1 MKNTTNVQQL
11 QASKDDCHYNRLMK
25 IFESIQTE
33 RIALSR
39 DAIRSMDALQRW
51 NCSSIVRSNA
61 TGLAKAVKAYLEKQT
76 EIDALAR
83 KYGHENAVTIAETLL
98 DRLHSL
104 RVEYSREWNRLV
116 SLAMKEKVRSIRVI
130 QKVLTIVQRAMK
142 HFRAPRAH
150 RSRRFRLA
158 VASAGSGGDGGSD
171 GPGEP
176 PRLPGLTGFPLASGW
191 SE

>member
-11 QASKDDCHYNRLMK
+11 QAPKVDCHYNRLMK

-39 DAIRSMDALQRW
+39 DAIRSMNALQRW
-51 NCSSIVRSNA
+51 NCSSIIRSNA

-116 SLAMKEKVRSIRVI
+116 SLAMKEKVRSIKTV
-130 QKVLTIVQRAMK
+130 QKVLTVIRKFVN
-142 HFRAPRAH
+142 HFRTPRVH
-150 RSRRFRLA
+150 RNRKMRLA
-158 VASAGSGGDGGSD
+158 IASAGSGGDAGPDAD
-171 GPGEP
+171 GADVAPGCS
-176 PRLPGLTGFPLASGW
+176 LLASLLGAIR
-191 SE
+191 